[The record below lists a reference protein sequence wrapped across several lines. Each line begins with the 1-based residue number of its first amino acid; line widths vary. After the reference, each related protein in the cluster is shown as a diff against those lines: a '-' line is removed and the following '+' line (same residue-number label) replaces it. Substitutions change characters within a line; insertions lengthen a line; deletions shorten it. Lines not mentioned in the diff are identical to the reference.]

1 MLRKKASRVLQR
13 LEAAGHQAYLVGG
26 CVRDLL
32 RGAEPHDMDITTSAR
47 PEEVLALFEGF
58 AIPTGLQHGTVTVRQ
73 DGEHFEVTTFRAD
86 GEYSD
91 HRRPDSVRFSDS
103 LQEDLRRRDFT
114 VNAMAMDLRGR
125 VYDFHGGAADLQK
138 GIIRCVGDPAV
149 RFNEDAL
156 RIMRA
161 LRFAATLTFSIEEK
175 TAAAMERCGPLLHHI
190 AAERLREEMTKLLL
204 GDAAAEILMRY
215 PQIFGVFLPEVLPC
229 VGFDQQNFH
238 HLYDVWAHTAHAV
251 AAAPKDAL
259 LRWTMLLHDLGKP
272 TCFTVDGSGVG
283 HFYGHDAL
291 GARMAAE
298 ITARLRFDKKT
309 AARIE
314 LLIARHMRQM
324 EPTEKAVG
332 RVLRQ
337 LGEEALRQLLIV
349 KRADAAA
356 CHPDYAWQ
364 TQQLDAVEEVLERLL
379 AQEACFTLR
388 DLAVDG
394 HDLMALGLRGRAIG
408 ETLDAL
414 LERVAEGELPNDKET
429 LLAWAMNPPGFAIG
443 ETTPLWARGA
453 QRNDKKP

>member
-125 VYDFHGGAADLQK
+125 VYDFHGGRADLEK
-138 GIIRCVGDPAV
+138 GLLRCVGDAET
-149 RFNEDAL
+149 RFGEDAL
-156 RIMRA
+156 RILRC
-161 LRFAATLTFSIEEK
+161 LRFASVLGFAIEEE
-175 TAAAMERCGPLLHHI
+175 TAAAVENCAPLLGHI
-190 AAERLREEMTKLLL
+190 AAERIREEMTKLLC
-204 GDAAAEILMRY
+204 GDGALEVLLTY
-215 PQIFGVFLPEVLPC
+215 PRVFGTFLPEILPC
-229 VGFDQQNFH
+229 VGFDQQNVH

-251 AAAPKDAL
+251 AAAPKEPL
-259 LRWTMLLHDLGKP
+259 LRWTLLLHDLGKP
-272 TCFTVDGSGVG
+272 GCFTVDEAGQG

-291 GARMAAE
+291 GAALAAD
-298 ITARLRFDKKT
+298 ITRRLRFDKKS
-309 AARIE
+309 AQRIE
-314 LLIARHMRQM
+314 LLIARHMRQI

-349 KRADAAA
+349 KRSDASA
-356 CHPDYAWQ
+356 CHPDFAWQ
-364 TQQLDAVEEVLERLL
+364 TGHLDEAEAVLDRLL
-379 AQEACFTLR
+379 AQETCFTLR
-388 DLAVDG
+388 HLAVNG
-394 HDLMALGLRGRAIG
+394 HDLMAIGLQGSAIG
-408 ETLDAL
+408 EALNAALDA
-414 LERVAEGELPNDKET
+414 VAEGTLTNEKE
-429 LLAWAMNPPGFAIG
+429 AIIR
-443 ETTPLWARGA
+443 WI
-453 QRNDKKP
+453 KKGK